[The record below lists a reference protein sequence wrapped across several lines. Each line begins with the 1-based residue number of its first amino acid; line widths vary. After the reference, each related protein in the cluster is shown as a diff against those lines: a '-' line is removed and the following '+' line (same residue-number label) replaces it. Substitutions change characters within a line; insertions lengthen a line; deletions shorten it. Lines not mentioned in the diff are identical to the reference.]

1 MPLFR
6 LLFLLFLVVPVIEIY
21 LLIAVGSRIGAP
33 STILL
38 ILLTAVLGAALLR
51 IQGLNTLARVQRS
64 LDQGELP
71 AMDLLGGLQLLVA
84 GAFLLTPGFFT
95 DTVGFILLVP
105 HIRNRVAQSL
115 LQTVFQAHIHRYH
128 SSRVTLEGEYWE
140 E

>member
-1 MPLFR
+1 MFR

-21 LLIAVGSRIGAP
+21 LLIEVGSRIGAP
-33 STILL
+33 FTILL

-51 IQGLNTLARVQRS
+51 IQGLTTLARVQRS

-71 AMDLLGGLQLLVA
+71 AMDLLGGLLLLVA

-105 HIRNRVAQSL
+105 EIRNRVAQSL
-115 LQTVFQAHIHRYH
+115 LQTVFQAHIRRHH
-128 SSRVTLEGEYWE
+128 PSHVTLEGEFWE

>member
-1 MPLFR
+1 MFR

-21 LLIAVGSRIGAP
+21 LLIEVGSRIGAP
-33 STILL
+33 FTILL

-51 IQGLNTLARVQRS
+51 IQGLTTLARVQRS

-71 AMDLLGGLQLLVA
+71 AMDLLGGLLLLVA

-105 HIRNRVAQSL
+105 EIRNRVAQSL
-115 LQTVFQAHIHRYH
+115 LQTVFQAHIRRHH
-128 SSRVTLEGEYWE
+128 PSHITLEGEFWE